1 MGWKEIL
8 ESVSDRININITIVN
23 AMKNLVSVIAITF
36 ING

>member
-8 ESVSDRININITIVN
+8 ESVSDRININITIVK
-23 AMKNLVSVIAITF
+23 AMKNLILVIAITF